1 MVDSGYPY
9 INIDDG
15 FFGGRDA
22 EGNLLVHQNNSMCF
36 RVNKTF
42 YMKKIITDRNLT
54 IINITIVLY
63 FLVVYL
69 IHIYKVDYVIVGVF
83 REILTI
89 PFLIAQFVFVVI
101 GINYMMKHKKRILTT
116 MSLVALIVCTI
127 LTIGSF
133 FK

>member
-1 MVDSGYPY
+1 MKV
-9 INIDDG
+9 INKI
-15 FFGGRDA
+15 
-22 EGNLLVHQNNSMCF
+22 H
-36 RVNKTF
+36 K
-42 YMKKIITDRNLT
+42 MKNIITDRNLT
-54 IINITIVLY
+54 IINVTIVLY

-89 PFLIAQFVFVVI
+89 PFLITQLVFVVI
-101 GINYMMKHKKRILTT
+101 GINYLIKHKKRILTT
-116 MSLVALIVCTI
+116 MSLIALIVCAI